1 MRRDT
6 GRPSLPAPLI
16 EEVLQPGPA
25 SYSPSDALVRPR
37 VPTLDLS
44 AGCGRSDAL
53 APPLVPEGDV
63 LLLQPAHTLVERSAR
78 AVDFASAAPRAPPV
92 SLAPTLTPKPCPI
105 PIPHPNP
112 SPSPDPNQAAPAP
125 LPEGDV
131 LALQPCPDAVL
142 PSHPSL
148 VKLPPRRRVRTLIH
162 TLAHALT
169 RA

>member
-1 MRRDT
+1 M
-6 GRPSLPAPLI
+6 GRELLLAGAALGGGATLDVPFYDVSL
-16 EEVLQPGPA
+16 
-25 SYSPSDALVRPR
+25 ALVRPR

-44 AGCGRSDAL
+44 AGCRRCDAV

-92 SLAPTLTPKPCPI
+92 SLALTLTANPCPI

-112 SPSPDPNQAAPAP
+112 SPSPNPKQAAPEP

-131 LALQPCPDAVL
+131 LALQPNPDAVL
-142 PSHPSL
+142 PAHPTL
-148 VKLPPRRRVRTLIH
+148 VKLPPRRRVRALIH
-162 TLAHALT
+162 TLAHALIRT
-169 RA
+169 